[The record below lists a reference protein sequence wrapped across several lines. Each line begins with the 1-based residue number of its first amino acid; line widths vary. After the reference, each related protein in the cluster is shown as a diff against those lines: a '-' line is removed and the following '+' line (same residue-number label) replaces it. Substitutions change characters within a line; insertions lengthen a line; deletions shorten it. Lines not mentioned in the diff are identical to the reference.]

1 MLVDV
6 ISVNLEVNKN
16 GSASF
21 SATGE
26 SISKWQSDLQLVDSH
41 AMLVGIEVQLVSETE
56 LKEGVDVI
64 FPNNENDNII
74 SVQSV
79 IPNPTLSM

>member
-1 MLVDV
+1 
-6 ISVNLEVNKN
+6 
-16 GSASF
+16 
-21 SATGE
+21 
-26 SISKWQSDLQLVDSH
+26 
-41 AMLVGIEVQLVSETE
+41 MLVGIEVQLVSETE
-56 LKEGVDVI
+56 LEGGDVI